1 MNLLRRYFTLN
12 WLNWLGFLIILVFV
26 EVAFFGERWM
36 PAEPGSEPARTAAER
51 SLRLRQAV
59 FPQPP
64 SEEHPLGTLKGN
76 RDVLYGLITGTRQA
90 LEFSLKAGLLSALIG
105 VLLGAVSGYL
115 GGFANQVTMRV
126 SDGLLA
132 IPVIAGVVMLQQIKM
147 VWISQLPNAGMVM
160 GYNGK
165 LVPGS
170 PTAAALLAIDATL
183 WAIVLVNWI
192 PYARLTNGMVIE
204 IKNSEYIEAAR
215 SVGVPF
221 WRIIIRHLLPNAVS
235 PALVLLAR
243 DMGWLVIL
251 QASLNYAGF
260 GGSSIWGMQLL
271 LGRDAIIGVGG
282 NPFGNWW
289 VWVPGTVVLLLYG
302 IGWNLIGDGLND
314 ALNPKEMRAIK

>member
-1 MNLLRRYFTLN
+1 MSTLRRFFTLSWQN
-12 WLNWLGFLIILVFV
+12 WAGFLIILGFAL
-26 EVAFFGERWM
+26 VAIFGGRWM
-36 PAEPGSEPARTAAER
+36 PVEPSYPVGRTAAER
-51 SLRLRQAV
+51 SQRVREAV

-64 SEEHPLGTLKGN
+64 NEVHWLGTLRGQ
-76 RDVLYGLITGTRQA
+76 RDVLYGLVTGARQA
-90 LEFSLKAGLLSALIG
+90 LIFSLQAGLLSALIG

-115 GGFANQVTMRV
+115 GGFINQLAMRV

-132 IPVIAGVVMLQQIKM
+132 IPVIASIVMLQQVKM
-147 VWISQLPNAGMVM
+147 VALAGLA
-160 GYNGK
+160 NGGIIIDPSGAQK
-165 LVPGS
+165 LS
-170 PTAAALLAIDATL
+170 PEATALLAIDVTL

-221 WRIIIRHLLPNAVS
+221 WRLIIRHLIPNAVS

-251 QASLNYAGF
+251 QASLNFAGF
-260 GGSSIWGMQLL
+260 GGTSIWGMQLL
-271 LGRDAIIGVGG
+271 QGRDAIIGPGG

-289 VWVPGTVVLLLYG
+289 VWLPGTVVLLLYG

-314 ALNPKEMRAIK
+314 ALNPKETREI